1 MHGTALH
8 TAGLGPFEAFLV
20 VLVAVIGALLI
31 HAISRRARSR
41 SRKDEPRWGEAPEQ
55 GHVRSSKT
63 SSEEEGE

>member
-31 HAISRRARSR
+31 HVISRGAGTGPCALV
-41 SRKDEPRWGEAPEQ
+41 KDFL
-55 GHVRSSKT
+55 
-63 SSEEEGE
+63 